1 MHQTRM
7 KKLMSIAIC
16 SLMNASLTLGGA
28 LAGAKFQQDEDP
40 TYWAERPM
48 DDWPTEYGSV

>member
-1 MHQTRM
+1 M

-16 SLMNASLTLGGA
+16 SLMIASLTLGGA

-48 DDWPTEYGSV
+48 DDWPTEYGTV